1 VVRAYRD
8 FVESFGNNF
17 MAPPA
22 RGGAKE
28 NRVTPRDAAQ
38 HKRTQHLSE
47 LLRLLLRVTHHLG
60 REGNADLPQRRPRRA
75 SISWQARGGD
85 DTGSRRLSAARPP
98 SRADGDDDDQ
108 DANEEAA
115 GDSECGV
122 YLPETLDAAV
132 FLLSRLQ
139 SVMTRAWDPTP
150 TAAAADNDAGMIA
163 AALGGR
169 PSAIS
174 SVASE
179 YGGSAVPGSSV
190 DEGDDRDALVDTF
203 IGSTR
208 RPRKWDWVRCCHS
221 PINPVL
227 AAGGGRGGPGHA
239 GSNAQPVVAPVAID
253 PGFCHRT
260 LRPGRPGPEGCT
272 LEQVCG
278 GFGW

>member
-1 VVRAYRD
+1 
-8 FVESFGNNF
+8 
-17 MAPPA
+17 M
-22 RGGAKE
+22 
-28 NRVTPRDAAQ
+28 
-38 HKRTQHLSE
+38 H
-47 LLRLLLRVTHHLG
+47 VTHHLG
-60 REGNADLPQRRPRRA
+60 REGNADLPQRRPQRA

-98 SRADGDDDDQ
+98 SRTDGDDDDQ
-108 DANEEAA
+108 DENEEAA

-190 DEGDDRDALVDTF
+190 DEGDDRGALADTF

-227 AAGGGRGGPGHA
+227 AAGGGRGGPGHGA
-239 GSNAQPVVAPVAID
+239 GNAQPVVAPVAID

-278 GFGW
+278 GFGWWGW